1 MHEVNVKNV
10 EINLHTIVAAYTTE
24 PDYEMNRYFLIQESY
39 DRFFI
44 VEGFHCSCFDFD
56 DTQWTAMQ
64 YTREEL
70 EILSKA
76 DYNGRGDAATF
87 WEQVRISL
95 GVTIA

>member
-1 MHEVNVKNV
+1 MHEVNVKDV
-10 EINLHTIVAAYTTE
+10 EINLHTIVAAYTTK

-44 VEGFHCSCFDFD
+44 VEGFHCSCYDFD

-70 EILSKA
+70 KILSKA
-76 DYNGRGDAATF
+76 DYNIGGIDGAF
-87 WEQVRISL
+87 WDQVRVCL
-95 GVTIA
+95 GVTVV